1 MILIVTEHREA
12 GWLPITKDLVGMG
25 LQMGADL
32 GMPVSALVMGQGVDG
47 LAAELATWQPDRVWV
62 ADDAALA
69 GANPEAQS
77 RVLDAAIDEARP
89 AFVLSGHTSEGLE
102 FVPRVAVRRAG
113 AFVAACVG
121 YEAEGDTLLFARG
134 VFNGKLHMRV
144 SVAARAEGSARPCFL
159 SLAPGSW
166 SGPELE
172 AGSGVAPE
180 ALEVDL
186 TGLEPRTRLVGIMQ
200 AEGGEVSLPD
210 ADTIVAVGRG
220 VGKEDNLPVVQALA
234 DALDAPL
241 GASRPVVDA
250 GWLPR
255 DRQIGSSGQTV
266 APRLYVAVG
275 ISGAVQHLV
284 GMQTSQCIV
293 AINKDAGAPVFKVA
307 HYGIA
312 GDLFEIVPE
321 LTRLVRELKGKTASE
336 PGPAFG

>member
-1 MILIVTEHREA
+1 MILIVTEHRDG
-12 GWLPITKDLVGMG
+12 GWVPITKDLLAMG
-25 LQMGADL
+25 LRMGAEL
-32 GMPVSALVMGQGVDG
+32 GMPVSALVMGQGMDD
-47 LAAELATWQPDRVWV
+47 LAAELAGWQPDRVFV
-62 ADDAALA
+62 ADAAVLA
-69 GANPEAQS
+69 GPDPEAQG

-89 AFVLSGHTSEGLE
+89 AFVMSGHTAEGLE

-121 YEAEGDTLLFARG
+121 YEVEGDTLLFTRG
-134 VFNGKLHMRV
+134 VFNGKLHLRI
-144 SVAARAEGSARPCFL
+144 SVGRRAEGPAPPCFL
-159 SLAPGSW
+159 SVAPGSW

-172 AGSGVAPE
+172 TGSGVAPE
-180 ALEVDL
+180 TLAVDL
-186 TGLEPRTRLVGIMQ
+186 TGLEPRTRLVGIEQ
-200 AEGGEVSLPD
+200 AGVGEVSLPD
-210 ADTIVAVGRG
+210 ADTIVSVGRG
-220 VGKEDNLPVVQALA
+220 IGKEENLPVVQALA

-293 AINKDAGAPVFKVA
+293 AINKDAEAPVFKVA
-307 HYGIA
+307 HYGIV

-321 LTRLVRELKGKTASE
+321 LTRLVRELKGKTGTA
-336 PGPAFG
+336 G